1 MFPLLN
7 HLEIARLASLLEREC
22 AGAHVERLIIPERPE
37 FPEGYLKSEWVL
49 RLQSRRRDLALFLS
63 VRPRA
68 CSLSLAEGKGPKH
81 AQASTRSPFD
91 QALAKHLKGARLVA
105 VRAVDRE
112 RMLVLEFPGML
123 LVLVLIPALPEA
135 LLVDSATLEIMAR
148 SRTIREAAKGGEA
161 PSRGLRLWSW
171 PESRDVPATLS
182 VREELFSGPFEYHR
196 AVERALGL
204 EAFRVR
210 VDRARRAVAD
220 LSKALGKSIRQ
231 SEEAIAAAEKE
242 PDWALYGET
251 LKAWLYA
258 LPEPVA
264 GFWQL
269 GDLRVPVGT
278 GRQQEGTLEPRQ
290 LLEKF
295 FQLARRRK
303 RRREEAESRLENARE
318 RLARLDPK
326 REIAEGDWRALTEFE
341 RMAGIAGAGAL
352 GEGGA
357 AGAGGVGVRGAGGG
371 SGAAAGARGSFGL
384 LGEGPALKA
393 SVPSAWQGKVFISKD
408 GFPIL
413 VGKSRDENLEL
424 TFRIARGNDLWMHV
438 RGRPG
443 AHVVIPVPTG
453 KSIPLETLLDAAALC
468 IFWSGGKGWGKT
480 EVDYTFK
487 KYVKRIKDSTEAS
500 YTNNKTLIATPD
512 EARLA
517 RLMADK

>member
-49 RLQSRRRDLALFLS
+49 RLQNRRRDLALFLS

-68 CSLSLAEGKGPKH
+68 CSVSLAEGKGPKH
-81 AQASTRSPFD
+81 SQTSTRSPFD
-91 QALAKHLKGARLVA
+91 QALAKHLKGARLLR

-135 LLVDSATLEIMAR
+135 LLVDSATMEIIAR
-148 SRTIREAAKGGEA
+148 SRTIREGAKGVGA
-161 PSRGLRLWSW
+161 KTWSW

-182 VREELFSGPFEYHR
+182 VREELFSDPFEYHR
-196 AVERALGL
+196 AVEQALAL
-204 EAFRVR
+204 EAFRLR
-210 VDRARRAVAD
+210 VERARRAISELA
-220 LSKALGKSIRQ
+220 KALAKSVRQ

-258 LPEPVA
+258 LPEAVG

-269 GDLRVPVGT
+269 GEVRVPVGT
-278 GRQQEGTLEPRQ
+278 GKQAEGVLEPRQ

-303 RRREEAESRLENARE
+303 RRREEAESRLEGARE
-318 RLARLDPK
+318 RLSRLDPK
-326 REIAEGDWRALTEFE
+326 REIAEGDWRALAEFE

-352 GEGGA
+352 GGA
-357 AGAGGVGVRGAGGG
+357 NG
-371 SGAAAGARGSFGL
+371 AGARGAAGTGGTGA
-384 LGEGPALKA
+384 LGEGVALKA

-453 KSIPLETLLDAAALC
+453 KTIPLETLLDAAALC

-500 YTNNKTLIATPD
+500 YTNNKTIIATPD

-517 RLMADK
+517 RLMG

>member
-1 MFPLLN
+1 MVFPLLN

-22 AGAHVERLIIPERPE
+22 AGSHVERLIIPERTEHPD
-37 FPEGYLKSEWVL
+37 GYLKSEWVL

-68 CSLSLAEGKGPKH
+68 CSVCLGEGKGPKH

-105 VRAVDRE
+105 VRAVERE
-112 RMLVLEFPGML
+112 RMLVLEFSGMW
-123 LVLVLIPALPEA
+123 LVIVLIPALPEA
-135 LLVDSATLEIMAR
+135 LLVDSATMEIIAR
-148 SRTIREAAKGGEA
+148 SRTIREPLKQMTT
-161 PSRGLRLWSW
+161 WSW
-171 PESRDVPATLS
+171 PEARDVPAALS

-210 VDRARRAVAD
+210 VDRARRAVVD
-220 LSKALGKSIRQ
+220 LSKTLDKSIRQ

-258 LPEPVA
+258 LPDPVA

-269 GDLRVPVGT
+269 GEVRVPQGT
-278 GRQQEGTLEPRQ
+278 GRQQEGLLEPRH

-303 RRREEAESRLENARE
+303 RRREEATSRLESARE
-318 RLARLDPK
+318 RLLRLDPK
-326 REIAEGDWRALTEFE
+326 REIAEGDWRALAEFE
-341 RMAGIAGAGAL
+341 RLAGI
-352 GEGGA
+352 
-357 AGAGGVGVRGAGGG
+357 
-371 SGAAAGARGSFGL
+371 AAAGARPGGAVGNDAGVGSAGGGGL
-384 LGEGPALKA
+384 GASAGARGSVGLPDEGPALKA

-424 TFRIARGNDLWMHV
+424 SFRIARGNDLWMHV

-517 RLMADK
+517 RLMG

>member
-1 MFPLLN
+1 VFPLLN
-7 HLEIARLASLLEREC
+7 HLEIARLASLLDREC

-49 RLQSRRRDLALFLS
+49 RLSQRRCDLALFFS

-68 CSLSLAEGKGPKH
+68 CSVSLAGGKGPKH
-81 AQASTRSPFD
+81 SQESTRSPFD
-91 QALAKHLKGARLVA
+91 QALAKQLKGARLLR
-105 VRAVDRE
+105 VRAVERE

-123 LVLVLIPALPEA
+123 LILVLIPALPEA
-135 LLVDSATLEIMAR
+135 LLVDSATMEIIAR
-148 SRTIREAAKGGEA
+148 SRTIRDGEKGGGA
-161 PSRGLRLWSW
+161 SSRGLRLWSW

-182 VREELFSGPFEYHR
+182 VREEFFGSSFEYHR
-196 AVERALGL
+196 VVEQAIALD
-204 EAFRVR
+204 AFRVR
-210 VDRARRAVAD
+210 VDRARRTVSELA
-220 LSKALGKSIRQ
+220 KALAKGVRQ

-242 PDWALYGET
+242 PDWALYGES

-258 LPEPVA
+258 LPEPVD

-269 GDLRVPVGT
+269 GEVRVPVGT
-278 GRQQEGTLEPRQ
+278 GRQAEGVLEPRQ

-303 RRREEAESRLENARE
+303 RRREEGESRLEGARE
-318 RLARLDPK
+318 RLSRLDPK
-326 REIAEGDWRALTEFE
+326 REIAEGDWRALAEFE
-341 RMAGIAGAGAL
+341 RLAGIAGAGA
-352 GEGGA
+352 GAFSGGSAAGRGA
-357 AGAGGVGVRGAGGG
+357 AGGGG
-371 SGAAAGARGSFGL
+371 APGVI
-384 LGEGPALKA
+384 GEGVALKV

-453 KSIPLETLLDAAALC
+453 KTIPLETLLDAAALC

-480 EVDYTFK
+480 EVDYTYK

-500 YTNNKTLIATPD
+500 YTNNKTILATPD
-512 EARLA
+512 EARMA
-517 RLMADK
+517 RLMG